1 MKRTNKDRKVAA
13 LITAWGILFILAIG
27 YIGYC
32 NSNQP
37 EKNRLMKQSQLIQL
51 MELDK

>member
-13 LITAWGILFILAIG
+13 LITAWGILFVLAVG

-32 NSNQP
+32 NS